1 MPQIVNKKSVLDMAM
16 GAIAEITDYEVER
29 VVANIM
35 DPNTSATAKRKIT
48 ITLTFAPDD
57 YRQQIG
63 MDAQAKTALA
73 PIQPVRTSLCITKGR
88 DGSLLLA
95 EMTPQVPGQVDMDGD
110 ETPMPA
116 MARVARRV
124 LIERMND
131 MEVSFLKDAI
141 DRVAE
146 MAKPFTFEFA
156 GRQFCSA
163 ELHEIRP
170 EVDFPARYSVDT
182 LDALVKL
189 IRTEGAHY
197 SPLLYVRVDSA
208 RRVVVDT
215 TYTGAEWAAFT
226 RAPLYEAVTD
236 VPSITVNQNM
246 NQDRAVIELQ
256 SLYAVTD
263 DRDYLLALLSRI
275 DVNQGVSSVDNG
287 ISQEVSVRTGAVLKE
302 QQTVQPIVRLQPYR
316 TFLEVEQPASDFLL
330 RLDKEGRP
338 ALYEAD
344 GGAWKLEAKRSIAAY
359 LGEQLADL
367 VESGNVVVMI

>member
-1 MPQIVNKKSVLDMAM
+1 
-16 GAIAEITDYEVER
+16 
-29 VVANIM
+29 
-35 DPNTSATAKRKIT
+35 
-48 ITLTFAPDD
+48 
-57 YRQQIG
+57 
-63 MDAQAKTALA
+63 
-73 PIQPVRTSLCITKGR
+73 
-88 DGSLLLA
+88 
-95 EMTPQVPGQVDMDGD
+95 
-110 ETPMPA
+110 
-116 MARVARRV
+116 
-124 LIERMND
+124 

-170 EVDFPARYSVDT
+170 KVDFPTRYSVDT

-197 SPLLYVRVDSA
+197 SNLMYVRVDSA
-208 RRVVVDT
+208 RRVMVDT
-215 TYTGAEWAAFT
+215 SYTGAEWAAFT

-236 VPSITVNQNM
+236 VPSISIDQSIS
-246 NQDRAVIELQ
+246 QERAVVELQ
-256 SLYAVTD
+256 SLYAVTP
-263 DRDYLLALLSRI
+263 DRDYLLSLLSRI

-302 QQTVQPIVRLQPYR
+302 QQTVRPIVRLQPYR

-330 RLDKEGRP
+330 RLDKKGRP

-344 GGAWKLEAKRSIAAY
+344 GGAWKLEAKRNIAAY

>member
-1 MPQIVNKKSVLDMAM
+1 
-16 GAIAEITDYEVER
+16 
-29 VVANIM
+29 
-35 DPNTSATAKRKIT
+35 
-48 ITLTFAPDD
+48 
-57 YRQQIG
+57 
-63 MDAQAKTALA
+63 
-73 PIQPVRTSLCITKGR
+73 
-88 DGSLLLA
+88 
-95 EMTPQVPGQVDMDGD
+95 
-110 ETPMPA
+110 
-116 MARVARRV
+116 
-124 LIERMND
+124 
-131 MEVSFLKDAI
+131 MEVSLLKDAI
-141 DRVAE
+141 DRVVE
-146 MAKPFTFEFA
+146 LAKPFTLETHG

-197 SPLLYVRVDSA
+197 SPRLYVRVDSA
-208 RRVVVDT
+208 RQVMVDT
-215 TYTGAEWAAFT
+215 TYTHRDYAEYS
-226 RAPLYEAVTD
+226 RLPLYEAVTD
-236 VPSITVNQNM
+236 VPSISINQ
-246 NQDRAVIELQ
+246 
-256 SLYAVTD
+256 S
-263 DRDYLLALLSRI
+263 
-275 DVNQGVSSVDNG
+275 

-330 RLDKEGRP
+330 RLDKEGHP

>member
-1 MPQIVNKKSVLDMAM
+1 
-16 GAIAEITDYEVER
+16 
-29 VVANIM
+29 
-35 DPNTSATAKRKIT
+35 
-48 ITLTFAPDD
+48 
-57 YRQQIG
+57 
-63 MDAQAKTALA
+63 
-73 PIQPVRTSLCITKGR
+73 
-88 DGSLLLA
+88 
-95 EMTPQVPGQVDMDGD
+95 
-110 ETPMPA
+110 
-116 MARVARRV
+116 
-124 LIERMND
+124 

-141 DRVAE
+141 DRVVE
-146 MAKPFTFEFA
+146 LAKPFTLETHG

-197 SPLLYVRVDSA
+197 SPRLYVRVDSA
-208 RRVVVDT
+208 RQVMVDT
-215 TYTGAEWAAFT
+215 TYTHRDYAEYS
-226 RAPLYEAVTD
+226 RLPLYEAVTD
-236 VPSITVNQNM
+236 VPSISINQ
-246 NQDRAVIELQ
+246 
-256 SLYAVTD
+256 S
-263 DRDYLLALLSRI
+263 
-275 DVNQGVSSVDNG
+275 
-287 ISQEVSVRTGAVLKE
+287 ISQEVSVRTVAVLKE

-330 RLDKEGRP
+330 RLDKEGHP